1 MDYLKNYKTTSTG
14 IILIILGIIYSYKD
28 AVMAATLIT
37 TGIGF
42 IVSKDGDKQ

>member
-1 MDYLKNYKTTSTG
+1 MEYLKNYKTTLVG

-28 AVMAATLIT
+28 AVTAATLIT
-37 TGIGF
+37 TGVGF